1 MTEDMKVIF
10 YFRVHLF
17 MTGSMRGYEGNILFS
32 SISFHDRKYERGYE
46 GNILFS
52 STSFHDRKYERI

>member
-1 MTEDMKVIF
+1 MTGSMREDMKVIF

-32 SISFHDRKYERGYE
+32 S
-46 GNILFS
+46 
-52 STSFHDRKYERI
+52 TSFHDRKYERI